1 MARTEIMSLWVTR
14 QVITAQRFP
23 MAWWS
28 MARAILA
35 NHGSARLGMAV
46 PRLMVMA
53 RPSPMAPR
61 SDGRWHSAGAITI
74 PGTIRGGEPGPDI
87 GPAITIPG
95 LGAARWPPM
104 SMAAG
109 ATAWWRERQRHGP
122 IPGPAI
128 TAVPAR
134 ADFTTLSPEDAAM
147 AMPRATQTSTQA
159 TPPQRRAAS
168 VTILRPGASWR
179 AMAWQRAIS
188 IRAMA

>member
-1 MARTEIMSLWVTR
+1 MSLWVTR

-95 LGAARWPPM
+95 LGAAR
-104 SMAAG
+104 
-109 ATAWWRERQRHGP
+109 
-122 IPGPAI
+122 
-128 TAVPAR
+128 

-168 VTILRPGASWR
+168 VIILRPGASWR

-188 IRAMA
+188 IRAMARWPAGARWSTPIQDR

>member
-35 NHGSARLGMAV
+35 IHGSARLGMAV
-46 PRLMVMA
+46 PRLMVMV

-74 PGTIRGGEPGPDI
+74 PGTIRGGDLGADI

-95 LGAARWPPM
+95 LGVVRWPPM
-104 SMAAG
+104 SMVAG
-109 ATAWWRERQRHGP
+109 ETVWWRERLPRGP
-122 IPGPAI
+122 IHG
-128 TAVPAR
+128 
-134 ADFTTLSPEDAAM
+134 
-147 AMPRATQTSTQA
+147 
-159 TPPQRRAAS
+159 
-168 VTILRPGASWR
+168 
-179 AMAWQRAIS
+179 
-188 IRAMA
+188 